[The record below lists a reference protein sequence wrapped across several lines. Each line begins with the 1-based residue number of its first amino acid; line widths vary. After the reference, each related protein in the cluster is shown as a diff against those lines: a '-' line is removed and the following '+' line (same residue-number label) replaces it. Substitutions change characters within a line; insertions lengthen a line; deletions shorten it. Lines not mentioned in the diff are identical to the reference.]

1 MAQLSARLSTS
12 IPGRGKEHHMP
23 LRIDR
28 HQNVY
33 HSKDVADKTAAQL
46 SSGEDEGWTYT
57 VQLSD
62 RTNLYVIAVRDEDNE
77 FVAYWSR

>member
-1 MAQLSARLSTS
+1 MAA
-12 IPGRGKEHHMP
+12 
-23 LRIDR
+23 LRIDH

-62 RTNLYVIAVRDEDNE
+62 RTNLYVVAVRDENNE